1 VHGHQAFSVLGHET
15 LMHANVMGIKT
26 IFTDHSLFGFSD
38 PSAIHMN
45 KVLDFTL
52 TNINHVICVS
62 HTSKEN
68 TVLRANVEPGRVSVI
83 PNAVDTSSFTPNPS
97 ARQPNCLT
105 IVCVTRLVYRK
116 GVDLMIEVSHERC
129 RGFWGLGYSHVWFWG
144 LGYSHVW
151 SWGLGYSWELFE
163 VGNLNPEP

>member
-1 VHGHQAFSVLGHET
+1 
-15 LMHANVMGIKT
+15 MHANVMGIKT

-129 RGFWGLGYSHVWFWG
+129 RGFWVLECHWAKGCITGRDRIA
-144 LGYSHVW
+144 
-151 SWGLGYSWELFE
+151 
-163 VGNLNPEP
+163 